1 MRFEWDAAKARANLR
16 KHGVSFEEASTV
28 FYDELAVTGADPD
41 HSVGEARFVT
51 FGVSSDNRLLVVS
64 HADAAIRSV
73 LSVHA
78 RRRRLKGAFMKK
90 ARSASEELRAEYKR
104 PDFTRIER
112 GKYAAR
118 MKASSNVVVLDSEN
132 AAVFRNSVDVNKA
145 LHSLVD
151 VARKAARPK
160 ASAQPAKPRRARG

>member
-1 MRFEWDAAKARANLR
+1 
-16 KHGVSFEEASTV
+16 
-28 FYDELAVTGADPD
+28 
-41 HSVGEARFVT
+41 
-51 FGVSSDNRLLVVS
+51 
-64 HADAAIRSV
+64 
-73 LSVHA
+73 
-78 RRRRLKGAFMKK
+78 MKK
-90 ARSASEELRAEYKR
+90 AKPESDELRAEYKR

-112 GKYAAR
+112 GKYATR

-160 ASAQPAKPRRARG
+160 APTRPAKPRHARG